1 MDPTSTT
8 RAGDGNLS
16 AGDSNNGKAVIN
28 DADIP
33 LVGIPLA
40 SEYSVSSA
48 DSVLSETSERAS
60 TAGDSSINGK
70 AVQNLQQLE
79 IAEKE
84 ERHVN
89 LIRIIMFIFIVF
101 SAVAVSIIVYFFA
114 RDYDK
119 NQLELEVSVQEQLA
133 I

>member
-1 MDPTSTT
+1 MYPTSTT
-8 RAGDGNLS
+8 TPTAS
-16 AGDSNNGKAVIN
+16 QVIN
-28 DADIP
+28 DADIT

-40 SEYSVSSA
+40 SEYSSSSA
-48 DSVLSETSERAS
+48 NSILSETSERAS

-89 LIRIIMFIFIVF
+89 LIRIVMLTFIVA
-101 SAVAVSIIVYFFA
+101 SAIAVCVMVYFFA
-114 RDYDK
+114 RVYDK
-119 NQLELEVSVQEQLA
+119 KQFELEVSVQ
-133 I
+133 

>member
-1 MDPTSTT
+1 MNPS
-8 RAGDGNLS
+8 ADG
-16 AGDSNNGKAVIN
+16 SNNGKAVIN
-28 DADIP
+28 YADIP

-40 SEYSVSSA
+40 SEHSVSSA
-48 DSVLSETSERAS
+48 NSILSETSERAS

-70 AVQNLQQLE
+70 TVQNLQQLE

-89 LIRIIMFIFIVF
+89 IIRIIMITVILI
-101 SAVAVSIIVYFFA
+101 SATTVCIIVYFFA
-114 RDYDK
+114 TDYDK
-119 NQLELEVSVQEQLA
+119 KQLELDVSVQEQLA

>member
-1 MDPTSTT
+1 MNIS
-8 RAGDGNLS
+8 ADG
-16 AGDSNNGKAVIN
+16 SNNGKAVIN
-28 DADIP
+28 YADIP

-40 SEYSVSSA
+40 SENSVSSA
-48 DSVLSETSERAS
+48 NSILSETSERAS

-70 AVQNLQQLE
+70 TVQNLQQLE

-89 LIRIIMFIFIVF
+89 IIRIVMITVILF
-101 SAVAVSIIVYFFA
+101 SATTVCIIVYFFA
-114 RDYDK
+114 TDYDK
-119 NQLELEVSVQEQLA
+119 KQLELDVSVQEQLA